1 MGAAALPPP
10 MKAKEKV
17 KQGKGTADHL
27 MPLGYLF
34 DFRSRLCDITGGY
47 EYSVVSG
54 VYCMVWGPL
63 EALRGAER
71 VRNGQYLFPC
81 YRYSR

>member
-34 DFRSRLCDITGGY
+34 DIRLRLRDITGG
-47 EYSVVSG
+47 
-54 VYCMVWGPL
+54 
-63 EALRGAER
+63 
-71 VRNGQYLFPC
+71 
-81 YRYSR
+81 